1 MIKLYTTEN
10 YRYFWFVSNDFKKSY
25 RYRYEYPLYADLDK
39 LGSLDYN
46 KLQEYSNNIVD
57 NMILDNDEEINKL
70 LLEITEAD
78 LRSIVYNY
86 MQNLYFSLKN
96 DEQNSKLRTRMMDY
110 ITNEGVMQRFI
121 TKQTGISESML
132 SLFKNDKTQ
141 LGLIDREKLD
151 GFLKQKGY

>member
-1 MIKLYTTEN
+1 MIKLYTAEN
-10 YRYFWFVSNDFKKSY
+10 YAYFWFISSDFKKS
-25 RYRYEYPLYADLDK
+25 YRYEYPLYADLDE
-39 LGSLDYN
+39 LVSLDYN

-78 LRSIVYNY
+78 LRSMIYNY
-86 MQNLYFSLKN
+86 IQDLYFSLKK
-96 DEQNSKLRTRMMDY
+96 DEENNKLRTCRMDY
-110 ITNEGVMQRFI
+110 ITNEGVSQKFI

-132 SLFKNDKTQ
+132 SLFKNGKTQ
-141 LGLIDREKLD
+141 LGLLDREKLN